1 MALRAK
7 RTMALVLSATMLAT
21 ACSGGKSTSPT
32 TTGPTTTPATAT
44 STTANGS
51 GGSGA
56 SGTARKVG
64 PDGKLSFRLSK
75 GAVAAKTATA
85 VPVVGGTPLDA
96 AAVEAILSRLS
107 AWDDTAAA
115 RKAFSWPTVSLA
127 VPRPGR
133 TVDQPFPA
141 PATPI
146 PAVKDGPLE
155 VVRVQPDGE
164 VAIAPFVSITFNQP
178 MVPIATLDQLDASTV
193 PARITPD
200 VKGRWQW
207 IGTKTLRFDAAV
219 DGLDRLPMATEFKVE
234 IPAGT
239 TSVNGGTL
247 AKAATFTF
255 RTPPPTVQ
263 SMQPDTFGPELSLTP
278 IFVVG
283 FDQRVDPAV
292 VLENVSLKSGD
303 KTRAVRLA
311 TADEIKA
318 DKRVDIGSLVD
329 GRWIAFRPV
338 DPLST
343 DSDVQVEI
351 GKGTRSAEGP
361 LATTETKSYAY
372 HTYPPLKVERTNC
385 EGGSKCIPGFGIQVE
400 FSNEL
405 DVSKIDTSTIKVEP
419 ALPGGSISVYG
430 SAISIS
436 GSTKAKTT
444 YQITIPGDVVDIYG
458 QALGKTET
466 LQVEFGN
473 AQPLLRQFGSSLVT
487 VDPLAGKPSVSI
499 GTVNHKNVRV
509 RVFDVSPKEW
519 PAFVDFLVKSQQGD
533 PNGPKVVVPGWPVLF
548 DKQVNTSTKSDELVE
563 TTVDLSA
570 QFGSDNLGHVV
581 VIVDP
586 TEKYDPNSELFWMNR
601 PTMAWVQSTKLG
613 VDALSSNRSLRVWT
627 TELATGAPVAGVKI
641 AGTSGAPVATSADDG
656 TAVIDLQATTL
667 DAIVATNGS
676 DTAILSRGDY
686 NGGWGFNPIVDQAR
700 WYVVDD
706 RHVYRPGEK
715 VSIKG
720 WVRRFEM
727 SGDAQVHLPS
737 DGGSVAYQIFDGA
750 GVKLAEGSA
759 ALNPLG
765 GFDVSFDVPAGA
777 NLGPAFAQLTV
788 AGVPTLLSTQAM
800 HQFSIEQFRRP
811 EFEVVTHAE
820 GTAPVTSTQAATV
833 TADAQY
839 YAGGGLGAAPVTWQV
854 TTSSAHYAPPGWDQ
868 FSFGE
873 WTPWWFDFGNRFVDY
888 TGESGFK
895 DAFGGGF
902 NGGFGDSKVEEF
914 SGTTDAS
921 GSNHLKIDFEG
932 ANGVF
937 PDLPVTVR
945 AQANVEDVN
954 RQQWGSNT
962 NLLVHPADFYVGLQG
977 TATFVKQGDPLDINA
992 IVTDIDGK
1000 AVAGRAV
1007 TVTANRV
1014 EWKTTNGEWKETLVD
1029 PQNCDKLSA
1038 TGAVLCSFTTAVGGT
1053 YKISATISDDRGGRS
1068 RSELTR
1074 WVTGA
1079 ESRPTRNLA
1088 REELT
1093 IVPDK
1098 KSYAPG
1104 DTAKLLVQAPFATG
1118 HGIVAISRVGIEA
1131 TQVFEL
1137 DKGTAIV
1144 SVPIADRDIPQV
1156 NIAIEVAGTARRN
1169 GDDGRPLAD
1178 APARPA
1184 LAVGSLSLEVST
1196 ASRALKVAAV
1206 PRAKALKPGESTQ
1219 VDVAVTDPTGTP
1231 VSGAEF
1237 AVVVADEAVL
1247 ALSKYSWTD
1256 PRELFYGPL
1265 QGYVDARYG
1274 RESIILA
1281 NPENLSGND
1290 GDATGGASPA
1300 TTAAAASATTKA
1312 ADSGRDSAKS
1322 AAPVPAAAARPDI
1335 ALASAADT
1343 DQFTNESRAG
1353 GSAAPP
1359 GSAIDVRTNFDS
1371 LAVFRPTVT
1380 TDTAGKAVI
1389 DVKLPDNLTRYR
1401 VMVVA
1406 VNGADQF
1413 GSGESTI
1420 TARLPLMVRPSAPRF
1435 LNFGDTFEL
1444 PVVLQNQT
1452 DAAMEVDVAIQTANL
1467 KVTGAAG
1474 ARVSVPANDR
1484 VEVRFPMAAVDAGTA
1499 KFRVAAVSGSA
1510 ADAATVELP
1519 VYTPATTEA
1528 FATYG
1533 VIDSGTEAQPILAPT
1548 GVIPQFGGLDV
1559 STSSTALQG
1568 LTDAVLSIVKYPYDS
1583 AEAHASRL
1591 LTITSLRDVLSAFD
1605 ASALPSAAALDSA
1618 MAADVAGIV
1627 SLQGDDGGFGFWERN
1642 GRSDPY
1648 ATIEVTQALLAART
1662 AGISVPQGTV
1672 ERALGALA
1680 NIENL
1685 IPSTYGEAVRD
1696 TLGAYALHVRNV
1708 GGQRD
1713 TQKAQD
1719 LWNRRGPK
1727 MSVEAIAWLWPVIDD
1742 QTIDQA
1748 IERRITNSA
1757 VETAAAA
1764 NFTTSY
1770 GDDAYLVLSS
1780 NRRADGVVL
1789 DALIAKRPTSSLI
1802 PKVVTGLL
1810 SHRVAGAWSGSQE
1823 NTFIL
1828 LALKKYFD
1836 TYEKQTPAFVARIW
1850 LGDKYAGDQSFDG
1863 RSTDR
1868 LNVNVP
1874 TAELVTAGN
1883 TSLIVSKEGTGRL
1896 YYRVGLTYAPSA
1908 LTSEPRDRGFVVTR
1922 TYEAVDNP
1930 SDVSR
1935 DANGV
1940 WHVKAGANVR
1950 VKLTMVAE
1958 SQRTHVALID
1968 PVPAGFEIVN
1978 PSLAT
1983 SPSVKAETPIETSKP
1998 SDTRWWY
2005 GTWFDHQN
2013 RRDEQAEA
2021 FASFLPAGT
2030 YDYSYV
2036 ARATTPGSFVVP
2048 PTKAEQ
2054 IYEPETF
2061 GRSASTTVVVDR

>member
-1 MALRAK
+1 MALRVK
-7 RTMALVLSATMLAT
+7 RAGTIALAATMLAT

-32 TTGPTTTPATAT
+32 TTSATTVPTKATTTTVVT
-44 STTANGS
+44 
-51 GGSGA
+51 GSGA
-56 SGTARKVG
+56 TDGVRKVG

-75 GAVAAKTATA
+75 GAVTAKTATA
-85 VPVVGGTPLDA
+85 IPVVGGTPLDA
-96 AAVEAILSRLS
+96 SAVEAIVSRLS

-141 PATPI
+141 PAA
-146 PAVKDGPLE
+146 PAPTVKDGPLE

-178 MVPIATLDQLDASTV
+178 MVAIATLDQLDAASV
-193 PARITPD
+193 PARITPE

-219 DGLDRLPMATEFKVE
+219 DGLDRLPMATEYKVE
-234 IPAGT
+234 VPAGT
-239 TSVNGGTL
+239 KSANGGTL
-247 AKAATFTF
+247 AKAATFAF

-263 SMQPDTFGPELSLTP
+263 SMQPDTLGPELSLTP

-283 FDQRVDPAV
+283 FDQRIDPAV
-292 VLENVSLKSGD
+292 VLESVSLKSGD
-303 KTRAVRLA
+303 KARAVRLA
-311 TADEIKA
+311 TTDEIKG
-318 DKRVDIGSLVD
+318 DKRVDISSLID

-338 DPLST
+338 DAMKT
-343 DSDVQVEI
+343 DTDVEVTI

-361 LATTETKSYAY
+361 LASTESKSYSY
-372 HTYPPLKVERTNC
+372 HTYPPLKIERTNC
-385 EGGSKCIPGFGIQVE
+385 EGGSKCVPGFGIEVE

-405 DVSKIDTSTIKVEP
+405 DVAKIDTATIKVEP
-419 ALPGGSISVYG
+419 VLPGGSVSVYG
-430 SAISIS
+430 NVISIS
-436 GSTKAKTT
+436 GQTKAKTT
-444 YQITIPGDVVDIYG
+444 YQITVPGEVVDIYG
-458 QALGKTET
+458 QALGKTES
-466 LQVEFGN
+466 LRVEFGN

-509 RVFDVSPKEW
+509 RVFEVSPKEW
-519 PAFVDFLVKSQQGD
+519 PVFAEFLVKSQQED
-533 PNGPKVVVPGWPVLF
+533 PSAPKVVAPAWPVLF
-548 DKQVNTSTKSDELVE
+548 DKQINTSTKSDEIVE
-563 TTVDLSA
+563 TAIDLSA

-581 VIVDP
+581 VIVEP
-586 TEKYDPNSELFWMNR
+586 TEKYDRNSELFWMNR
-601 PTMAWVQSTKLG
+601 PTMAWVQSTGLG
-613 VDALSSNRSLRVWT
+613 VDAFSSNRSLRVWT

-641 AGTSGAPVATSADDG
+641 SGTSGAAIATSEADG
-656 TAVIDLQATTL
+656 TAAIDLQATKL
-667 DAIVATNGS
+667 DAILATHGP

-686 NGGWGFNPIVDQAR
+686 NGGWAFSPIIDQAR

-727 SGDAQVHLPS
+727 SGDAQLHLPS
-737 DGGSVAYQIFDGA
+737 DRGSVGYQIFDGA
-750 GVKLAEGSA
+750 GVKLAEGST

-765 GFDVSFDVPAGA
+765 GFDLSFDVPAGA
-777 NLGPAFAQLTV
+777 NLGPALAQLTV
-788 AGVPTLLSTQAM
+788 AGVPTLLSAQAA

-811 EFEVVTHAE
+811 EFEVVTHTE
-820 GTAPVTSTQAATV
+820 GTAPVTSTQPATV

-854 TTSSAHYAPPGWDQ
+854 TTSSARYAPPGWDQ
-868 FSFGE
+868 YSFGE

-888 TGESGFK
+888 SGAGGLKGE
-895 DAFGGGF
+895 FGGGF
-902 NGGFGDSKVEEF
+902 NGGFGGDTKVEEF
-914 SGTTDAS
+914 SGTTDAG

-932 ANGVF
+932 TNGVF

-1007 TVTANRV
+1007 RVTASRV
-1014 EWKTTNGEWKETLVD
+1014 EWKTTNGQWKEELVD
-1029 PQNCDKLSA
+1029 AQHCDKTSA
-1038 TGAVLCSFTTAVGGT
+1038 ADAVLCSFTTAVGGT
-1053 YKISATISDDRGGRS
+1053 YKVTATVADDRGGRS

-1079 ESRPTRNLA
+1079 ESRPARNLA

-1093 IVPDK
+1093 VVPDK

-1118 HGIVAISRVGIEA
+1118 HGVVAISRVGIEA

-1137 DKGTAIV
+1137 DKGSAV
-1144 SVPIADRDIPQV
+1144 VNVPVADRDIPQM
-1156 NIAIEVAGTARRN
+1156 NITIEVAGTARRN
-1169 GDDGRPLAD
+1169 GDDGRPLAN
-1178 APARPA
+1178 APERPA
-1184 LAVGSLSLEVST
+1184 LAVGSISLEVST
-1196 ASRALKVAAV
+1196 ALRALKVAAV

-1219 VDVAVTDPTGTP
+1219 VDVTVLGANGAP

-1237 AVVVADEAVL
+1237 AIVVADEAVL

-1265 QGYVDARYG
+1265 QGYVDTRFG

-1281 NPENLSGND
+1281 NPENLSGTD
-1290 GDATGGASPA
+1290 GGEFTTAAGASPA
-1300 TTAAAASATTKA
+1300 TTAAAAA
-1312 ADSGRDSAKS
+1312 APRRDSAKS
-1322 AAPVPAAAARPDI
+1322 SAPAAVEDQAQRPEI
-1335 ALASAADT
+1335 ALTQSGDTVGYASERT
-1343 DQFTNESRAG
+1343 AG
-1353 GSAAPP
+1353 GAAQP
-1359 GSAIDVRTNFDS
+1359 GLAIDVRTNFDS
-1371 LAVFRPTVT
+1371 LAVFRPTVS
-1380 TDTAGKAVI
+1380 TDASGKAVI

-1452 DAAMEVDVAIQTANL
+1452 DAAMEVDVAIQTVNL
-1467 KVTGAAG
+1467 KITGAAG

-1484 VEVRFPMAAVDAGTA
+1484 VEVRFPIAAVDAGTA
-1499 KFRVAAVSGSA
+1499 RFRVAAVSGSA

-1533 VIDSGTEAQPILAPT
+1533 VIDSSTEAQPILAPT
-1548 GVIPQFGGLDV
+1548 GVIPQFGGLDIT
-1559 STSSTALQG
+1559 TSSTALQG
-1568 LTDAVLSIVKYPYDS
+1568 LTDAVLSIVHYHYDS
-1583 AEAHASRL
+1583 AEGHASRL

-1605 ASALPSAAALDSA
+1605 SSALPSAAALDSE
-1618 MAADVAGIV
+1618 MVADVAGIV
-1627 SLQGDDGGFGFWERN
+1627 SLQRDDGGFGFWERN
-1642 GRSDPY
+1642 GPSNPY
-1648 ATIEVTQALLAART
+1648 ATIEVTHALLAART
-1662 AGISVPQGTV
+1662 AGVSVPQGTI

-1685 IPSTYGEAVRD
+1685 IPSTYGEEARD
-1696 TLGAYALHVRNV
+1696 TLNAYALHVRNV

-1713 TQKAQD
+1713 TQKAQE
-1719 LWNRRGPK
+1719 LWNRRGVK

-1757 VETAAAA
+1757 VETAGAA

-1770 GDDAYLVLSS
+1770 GDSAYLLLSS
-1780 NRRADGVVL
+1780 DRRADGVVL
-1789 DALIAKRPTSSLI
+1789 DALIAKRPTSTLI

-1810 SHRVAGAWSGSQE
+1810 GHRVAGAWSGSQE

-1868 LNVNVP
+1868 LNVNLP
-1874 TAELVTAGN
+1874 TAQLVEAGN
-1883 TSLIVSKEGTGRL
+1883 TSLVVAKEGTGRL

-1935 DANGV
+1935 DAKGV

-1968 PVPAGFEIVN
+1968 PVPAGFEIAN

-1983 SPSVKAETPIETSKP
+1983 SPTVKADTAAETSNP
-1998 SDTRWWY
+1998 SDSRWWY

-2021 FASFLPAGT
+2021 FATFLPAGT

-2048 PTKAEQ
+2048 ATKAEQ
-2054 IYEPETF
+2054 IYEPESF
-2061 GRSASTTVVVDR
+2061 GRSGSTTVVVER